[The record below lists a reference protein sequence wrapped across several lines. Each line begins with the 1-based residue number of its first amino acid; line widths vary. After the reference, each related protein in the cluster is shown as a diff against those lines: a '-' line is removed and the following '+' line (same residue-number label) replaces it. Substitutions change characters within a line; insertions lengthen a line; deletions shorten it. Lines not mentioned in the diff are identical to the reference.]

1 MQQNKYA
8 QVTVA
13 AWGNISPMRLE
24 ADSGKVK
31 SYWIMV
37 EKWEFSREN
46 SAEMAF
52 QRRRRNMPLIEYVQ
66 EIRSFLLF
74 MEHKIHE
81 QGQFQREKNLEMS
94 VGSDHKVSAKIT
106 MFFPSGKGESLKVFK

>member
-1 MQQNKYA
+1 
-8 QVTVA
+8 
-13 AWGNISPMRLE
+13 
-24 ADSGKVK
+24 
-31 SYWIMV
+31 
-37 EKWEFSREN
+37 
-46 SAEMAF
+46 
-52 QRRRRNMPLIEYVQ
+52 MPLIEYVQ

-106 MFFPSGKGESLKVFK
+106 MFFPSGKGESLKVFKQERGMCRFSFKKSQDEGWKSGKGQVKISERDQNRAELMNERA